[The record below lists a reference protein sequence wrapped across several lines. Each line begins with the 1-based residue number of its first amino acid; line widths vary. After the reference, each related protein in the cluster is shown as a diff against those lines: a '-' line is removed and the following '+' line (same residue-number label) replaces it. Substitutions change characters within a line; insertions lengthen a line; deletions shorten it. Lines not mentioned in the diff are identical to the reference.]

1 MAVTNRSFAT
11 LAGLL
16 SEHSGSIS
24 VFPMTRGW
32 WGAQCVPPLFN
43 EAGDLIMG
51 RSQEGPTFAILDLN
65 TKLAGEEWAPK
76 NGDRRIVTP
85 KPDVVIPLVSVTEKA
100 SIPVPESLI
109 GGVSNQAI
117 SSAVRMYTAEVLTE
131 GPSAFW
137 HQGPLLD
144 RQNHIEVA
152 VRLPRAAAEAWS
164 RLCAER
170 PEARWEV
177 SARLVRTLS
186 GRVRRATAATLTRIL
201 EERKGELE
209 NRRLKKATQG
219 TVEVFECPTEVSGPE
234 VRYVPVEEAP
244 TKVET
249 PKENILE
256 KDAAQKTRAQKAWE
270 TRRQKGNGGRSKEER
285 KEYLREA
292 AKKLAVVRVP
302 DEMQGR
308 ELGPALRAWAKA
320 SEAKRAEVLR
330 MWESTRAEI
339 PYHKTRPTTLS
350 VPDDAVREAFMA
362 SGSTTE
368 RGSMLFA
375 FYKESQ
381 R

>member
-24 VFPMTRGW
+24 VFPMSRGW
-32 WGAQCVPPLFN
+32 WGAQCVPPLFS
-43 EAGDLIMG
+43 EAGDLILG

-65 TKLAGEEWAPK
+65 SKLAGAEWNARD
-76 NGDRRIVTP
+76 GDRRTVAPRTE
-85 KPDVVIPLVSVTEKA
+85 VVVPLVSVTEKA

-131 GPSAFW
+131 GPSALW
-137 HQGPLLD
+137 QQGPLLD

-152 VRLPRAAAEAWS
+152 VRLPRAAAEAWA

-186 GRVRRATAATLTRIL
+186 GRVRRATTATLTHIL
-201 EERKGELE
+201 EERKEGLE
-209 NRRLKKATQG
+209 KHRLLRAPEG
-219 TVEVFECPTEVSGPE
+219 AVEVFECPTDVSGPE
-234 VRYVPVEEAP
+234 VRYVPIEEANP
-244 TKVET
+244 KVAAT
-249 PKENILE
+249 DE
-256 KDAAQKTRAQKAWE
+256 KSKTRGQRAWE
-270 TRRQKGNGGRSKEER
+270 TRRLNGNAGRSKEETKAVR
-285 KEYLREA
+285 RDF
-292 AKKLAVVRVP
+292 AKNLATVRVP
-302 DEMQGR
+302 DEMKGR
-308 ELGPALRAWAKA
+308 ELAPALRAWAEA
-320 SEAKRAEVLR
+320 SEARRAEVFAS
-330 MWESTRAEI
+330 WESTRAEI
-339 PYHKTRPTTLS
+339 LYHNTRPTTLS
-350 VPDDAVREAFMA
+350 VPDDALRTAFMA
-362 SGSTTE
+362 SGSITE